1 MRIAPTVMALLS
13 FFLPISVLAAAG
25 AEGPV
30 FITDPNPSFSDL
42 AFKTDVTRRLGSFG
56 LTPTGYVGLVTTD
69 NVKFSGIS
77 KESDQIAQ
85 LGGAVSLAST
95 WSRHE
100 LKATASVDAER
111 YFDHDSE
118 NTVDATLN
126 VGGRY
131 DFSQYTS
138 LAGNFQVSRDHEPRS
153 IRVVALDAES
163 PVEFGQTVSRMTFTT
178 TGNRL
183 RFVGTLGHRTV
194 DFDDVDRI
202 GGLQYDQDYRDSS
215 RSTVGGRLDYK
226 FGSGTSVF
234 LDSEGNSIRFKSKVN
249 NRDSDG
255 YTFRVGAAFDLT
267 DLLTGDIQAGYMRQ
281 EYKNP
286 LYPPVSGAS
295 YLANVRYLPTRL
307 TTLTF
312 TARRSIEDAPA
323 QNASGYILTLGRIT
337 VRHEFTRR
345 LNLGASYE
353 QTEYEYNGIAREDAY
368 KGIYVGAQYE
378 LNRRMMV
385 EVNYRNRKFES
396 RGAAA
401 LADPKY
407 TENRVGAWLKTTF

>member
-1 MRIAPTVMALLS
+1 
-13 FFLPISVLAAAG
+13 
-25 AEGPV
+25 
-30 FITDPNPSFSDL
+30 
-42 AFKTDVTRRLGSFG
+42 
-56 LTPTGYVGLVTTD
+56 
-69 NVKFSGIS
+69 
-77 KESDQIAQ
+77 
-85 LGGAVSLAST
+85 
-95 WSRHE
+95 
-100 LKATASVDAER
+100 
-111 YFDHDSE
+111 
-118 NTVDATLN
+118 
-126 VGGRY
+126 
-131 DFSQYTS
+131 
-138 LAGNFQVSRDHEPRS
+138 
-153 IRVVALDAES
+153 
-163 PVEFGQTVSRMTFTT
+163 VSRMTFTT